1 MRAEI
6 ISIGDELTTGQRL
19 DTNSQWLAE
28 RLLEIG
34 VPVAFHTTVGDQL
47 EDNVRVFA
55 QAIARADIVVA
66 TGGLGPTADDLTR
79 QALADL
85 AKVPLVQNDETLAHI
100 AALFARRKR
109 AMPPANIIQAQF
121 PQGSKPIANAH
132 GTAPGIDLTI
142 PRPGQSPARI
152 FAVPGVPAEMKEM
165 WAGSVAPAIREQLGI
180 RKTIAHH
187 RIKCFGVGE
196 SDLEMML
203 PDLIARQRYPLVG
216 ITVSQA
222 TITLRITA
230 KGESR
235 EAAREAMQ
243 PTIDTIQKCLGT
255 LIFGQEED
263 ELQHSV
269 LRLLEERGQTLA
281 IVEWGTDGLLS
292 HWLSECDTSGR
303 FKSGLVLANQHGL
316 ALLQSFQKLGAAA
329 ETPDSDPI
337 TFMAREGL
345 KQPGTDFV
353 LAVGPHGS
361 ADSAT
366 MAPANVIYALA
377 HAQGVV
383 RRETPFAGH
392 PEILRPRLAKQALN
406 LLRLHLLGEV

>member
-34 VPVAFHTTVGDQL
+34 IPVAFHTTVGDQL
-47 EDNVRVFA
+47 ADNVRVFGE
-55 QAIARADIVVA
+55 AIGRAEIVIA

-79 QALADL
+79 QALADV
-85 AKVPLVQNDETLAHI
+85 ARVPLVQNDAALAHI
-100 AALFARRKR
+100 ESLFARRKR
-109 AMPPANIIQAQF
+109 TMPPANSVQAQF
-121 PQGSKPIANAH
+121 PDGSQPIANPH
-132 GTAPGIDLTI
+132 GSAPGIDLTL
-142 PRPGQSPARI
+142 PRAGQSPARV
-152 FAVPGVPAEMKEM
+152 FALPGVPAEMREM
-165 WAGSVAPAIREQLGI
+165 WTASVAPAIREHSGSCKI
-180 RKTIAHH
+180 IVHH

-230 KGESR
+230 EGDSR
-235 EAAREAMQ
+235 ESARAAMEE
-243 PTIDTIQKCLGT
+243 TIDTIHRCLGT
-255 LIFGQEED
+255 LIFGEEED
-263 ELQHSV
+263 ELQHAV
-269 LRLLEERGQTLA
+269 MRLLSDKGQSLA

-303 FKSGLVLANQHGL
+303 FKSGLVLSNQHGL
-316 ALLQSFQKLGAAA
+316 ALLESYQRLGAS
-329 ETPDSDPI
+329 PDADGADPI
-337 TFMAREGL
+337 SFMAREGL

-353 LAVGPHGS
+353 LAVGPHGA
-361 ADSAT
+361 ADST
-366 MAPANVIYALA
+366 NSAPANVIYALA
-377 HAQGVV
+377 HAGGVV

-406 LLRLHLLGEV
+406 LLRLHLLGET